1 MMLEEL
7 MAEKEVNELIIDHR
21 NQLFNDAGH
30 IPLHADYKLKATT
43 LRNYTAE
50 LAMTSELSLTQSS
63 IAKTN
68 TRFAAEHSFRGAISN
83 VMLIANTHFIEMDEE
98 DVDVR
103 RELKEVPVETRMF
116 YNLITDSRN
125 GVPVVP
131 VKPELITSTDD
142 STVFIFCGSNNK
154 PDEFRLVT
162 KKSCW
167 NKGTNSV
174 YNVDECDHM
183 NGMRVKLT
191 WTLSG
196 GGTCA
201 PLFVTVTGLNDR
213 ELPTAQM
220 LVVQVAGLCIGG
232 SGVGANEQ
240 EGYIVFTKSGQ
251 DQKRFEFYQSNVLF
265 PFINSLRKEYSDFD
279 ISDGI
284 TIPDELTA
292 VAWCDGDLPQVNAI
306 VSNHNLFTEMKV
318 IANKQNAARTG
329 VEQPADLA
337 KVFVIFKQQNKTHTV
352 AGIDPSRHPMKMRV
366 TKAFNSEALRILN
379 LNSKKKS
386 SLIDFI
392 STLPELATKAATR
405 GNILHGFYES
415 GLIDRTKSR
424 YPVLLKV
431 LGTCRSTIPKELYQE
446 S

>member
-1 MMLEEL
+1 VLSSSTPIPTNGYQYTKSEASEVLLTNDSRAAVKEMIKSKYAPCGKSSLYRMLQSHNQGIPIL
-7 MAEKEVNELIIDHR
+7 NTAWSTGGRPRVLKDTAISSIVQRLSNDVGRTYGRKEVNELIIDHR

-43 LRNYTAE
+43 LQNYTAE
-50 LAMTSELSLTQSS
+50 LAMTSELYLTQSS

-68 TRFAAEHSFRGAISN
+68 TWFAAEHSFRGAISN

-142 STVFIFCGSNNK
+142 STVFIFCGSNNQ

-213 ELPTAQM
+213 ELPTA
-220 LVVQVAGLCIGG
+220 
-232 SGVGANEQ
+232 
-240 EGYIVFTKSGQ
+240 
-251 DQKRFEFYQSNVLF
+251 
-265 PFINSLRKEYSDFD
+265 
-279 ISDGI
+279 
-284 TIPDELTA
+284 
-292 VAWCDGDLPQVNAI
+292 
-306 VSNHNLFTEMKV
+306 
-318 IANKQNAARTG
+318 
-329 VEQPADLA
+329 
-337 KVFVIFKQQNKTHTV
+337 
-352 AGIDPSRHPMKMRV
+352 
-366 TKAFNSEALRILN
+366 
-379 LNSKKKS
+379 
-386 SLIDFI
+386 
-392 STLPELATKAATR
+392 
-405 GNILHGFYES
+405 
-415 GLIDRTKSR
+415 
-424 YPVLLKV
+424 
-431 LGTCRSTIPKELYQE
+431 
-446 S
+446 